1 MSDIRQR
8 LSDFV
13 RDNPDAVVVAFAVI
27 FLVMITL
34 AVLNFL
40 WARRDAVWREQ
51 LTEARLAA
59 RGFIHPTASP
69 LTADPDDP
77 ALVERNG
84 RTVYSV
90 AGRQGESDP
99 AAPPIQ
105 PEPAR
110 QPAAQAP
117 AHWQTQI
124 APRPATAAAWALGEP
139 EVTEPAAPAPIA
151 PIAWPEAEATAN
163 QAAEPAPAPIAA
175 PPVTSPAV
183 WSHPPLTP
191 EPPTALF
198 AGEAP
203 TPPPPISEPVAVEQ
217 YEVWQSVT
225 SADEEALPATDGAG
239 GGAAAASA
247 YAAWDQVTTA
257 PESGAPAT
265 PPPPC
270 DPAAAAPP
278 VPEAVSDGGDGPDI
292 LLVED
297 DQNVGKV
304 YRLLMESKG
313 FAVRHAVDGVAGLE
327 LARARRPDLILL
339 DVMMPRMNGIL
350 FLQSLRAEQRLRDVP
365 VVILSNFR
373 EPRLVERALALGAIE
388 YIVKAQTRPDA
399 MLAAIPRWL
408 KGERALST

>member
-1 MSDIRQR
+1 MATDP
-8 LSDFV
+8 L
-13 RDNPDAVVVAFAVI
+13 DA
-27 FLVMITL
+27 
-34 AVLNFL
+34 
-40 WARRDAVWREQ
+40 
-51 LTEARLAA
+51 
-59 RGFIHPTASP
+59 
-69 LTADPDDP
+69 
-77 ALVERNG
+77 ALVERDG

-99 AAPPIQ
+99 PAPPSR
-105 PEPAR
+105 PEPPR
-110 QPAAQAP
+110 QTSPPPP

-139 EVTEPAAPAPIA
+139 EVAEPEVAEPEVTQPEVTEPEPTAGARTPPFAPPADAAISH
-151 PIAWPEAEATAN
+151 EAS
-163 QAAEPAPAPIAA
+163 EPPPAPIAA
-175 PPVTSPAV
+175 PPVIYPAV
-183 WSHPPLTP
+183 ASHPAP
-191 EPPTALF
+191 
-198 AGEAP
+198 AP
-203 TPPPPISEPVAVEQ
+203 TPPSPWLASEAAVPPPPITEPVAVEQ

-225 SADEEALPATDGAG
+225 TTDEEAVPATDGAT

-247 YAAWDQVTTA
+247 YEAWGQVTTTPA
-257 PESGAPAT
+257 AGDGTAPAPVAELPT
-265 PPPPC
+265 PAP
-270 DPAAAAPP
+270 PP
-278 VPEAVSDGGDGPDI
+278 VPEAVADGGDGPDI

-313 FAVRHAVDGVAGLE
+313 FAVRHALDGVAGLE
-327 LARARRPDLILL
+327 LARARKPDLILL

-350 FLQSLRAEQRLRDVP
+350 FLQSLRAELRLRDVP